1 MDIYNALYNR
11 LDLHPSG
18 WGLIINLDSDAIK
31 QSRTVLHPAR
41 DWLEVVQVAL
51 LMSGGQLAEQGAAAV
66 HQVRPGLVEISWH
79 HKELLLPTQVAL
91 HGLRGALPFMSSVF

>member
-1 MDIYNALYNR
+1 MDIYIYNYIP
-11 LDLHPSG
+11 LGPAPE
-18 WGLIINLDSDAIK
+18 WVGLIIILDSDAIK

-66 HQVRPGLVEISWH
+66 HQVRPGLVETSWH